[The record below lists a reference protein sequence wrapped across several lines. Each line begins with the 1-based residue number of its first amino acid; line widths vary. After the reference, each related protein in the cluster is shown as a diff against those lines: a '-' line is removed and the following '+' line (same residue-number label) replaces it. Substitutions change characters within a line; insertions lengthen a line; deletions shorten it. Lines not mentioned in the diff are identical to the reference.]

1 MKEVMNL
8 KDFCKEKGLSSF
20 SKDSQAKYMIYIQEM
35 EKENRPYLDEM
46 YRQAQEIKNKLSK
59 KK

>member
-1 MKEVMNL
+1 MNL

-35 EKENRPYLDEM
+35 EKENRPYIDEM